1 MENQKILHDPTKAP
15 RLLEMTCDT
24 MLLLHN
30 DGTCMDVILK
40 TENPYINESNML
52 VGRNIFEVFP
62 KATVREL
69 KPEFDRVV
77 RSGKESNKN
86 YDLPASDKMYYF
98 KCIMQKYDDAH
109 VLCQYRDI
117 TQRSQMKKRLET
129 ANITLRE
136 VERAAKIGH
145 WSYNTSTRR
154 VDYMGYARGVYNDK
168 ETNYVFGIEE
178 YLANLQ
184 EEDKVVFEEML
195 GKENNVGHVIEF
207 HLADKASYLRCK
219 IINERFEGGVR
230 VVEGYVQNISDIV
243 KGRQEMEMVLS
254 VVDNSMEN
262 IYANMLDG
270 TFIFAN
276 KQCRLQNR
284 IPADADI
291 TQYKAFQILDN
302 VHGEVSWDEFIGQL
316 HANNGFLRY
325 ICNQSYEEFGIIASD
340 CTSYII
346 KNGVGEDIVWSFRR
360 DISDQLRYE
369 QELKRAKDIAEES
382 GRLKSAFISNMSH
395 EIRTPLNAIVGF
407 SGVIAQT
414 DDPAQRHEYYKIVQS
429 NSNQLLR
436 LVNEVLDLSRM
447 ESGKVSFNIEPH
459 SLNDLGEELEATHR
473 LSSASAEL
481 CFDKLE
487 TDFIL
492 DTDRGRLVQVM
503 SNLIVNA
510 IKFTLQG
517 SIHFGYIIHEKMVEF
532 YVRDTGVGI
541 EPEYL
546 DKVFN
551 RFVKI
556 NDFDRG
562 TGLGLAICKTIVE
575 KMGGEI
581 FVESVVNKGTVFRF
595 SIPKNI
601 NQKS

>member
-1 MENQKILHDPTKAP
+1 MENQRILHDPSEAP

-24 MLLLHN
+24 MLLLQN
-30 DGTCMDVILK
+30 DGTCVDIIVK
-40 TENPYINESNML
+40 TDNPYINESSSL
-52 VGRNIFEVFP
+52 VGKNIFEIFP
-62 KATVREL
+62 KVTIDEF
-69 KPEFDRVV
+69 KPEFDQVV
-77 RSGKESNKN
+77 CSGEQSNKN
-86 YDLPASDKMYYF
+86 YDLPAADKMYYF

-117 TQRSQMKKRLET
+117 TQRSQMKKRLES

-145 WSYNTSTRR
+145 WSYNISTRQ
-154 VDYMGYARGVYNDK
+154 VNYMGYAGGIYNDQ
-168 ETNYVFGIEE
+168 ETNITFGIEE
-178 YLANLQ
+178 YLTNLPD
-184 EEDKVVFEEML
+184 ENKVVFEEML
-195 GKENNVGHVIEF
+195 RGGGNIGSVIEF
-207 HLADKASYLRCK
+207 HLADKNSYLRCK
-219 IINERFEGGVR
+219 IINDHYDGDVR
-230 VVEGYVQNISDIV
+230 IVEGYIQNISDIV

-270 TFIFAN
+270 SFIFAN

-284 IPADADI
+284 IPKDADI
-291 TQYKAFQILDN
+291 MQYKAFQILDN
-302 VHGEVSWDEFIGQL
+302 IHGEEYWTEFVERL

-325 ICNQSYEEFGIIASD
+325 ICDQPYEEFGIIASD

-369 QELKRAKDIAEES
+369 QELKRAKEIAEES

-407 SGVIAQT
+407 SGIIAQT
-414 DDPAQRHEYYKIVQS
+414 DDPDQRHEYYKIVQS

-459 SLNDLGEELEATHR
+459 SLNGLGEELEATHR
-473 LSSASAEL
+473 LSSKSAEL
-481 CFDKLE
+481 YFDKLE

-492 DTDRGRLVQVM
+492 NIDRGRLVQVM

-510 IKFTLQG
+510 IKFTPHG
-517 SIHFGYIIHEKMVEF
+517 SIHFGCIIHKEEVEF

-541 EPEYL
+541 ESEYL

-562 TGLGLAICKTIVE
+562 TGLGLAICKAIVE
-575 KMGGEI
+575 KMGGKI
-581 FVESVVNKGTVFRF
+581 SLESVVNKGTIFRF
-595 SIPKNI
+595 TVPINI
-601 NQKS
+601 NQK

>member
-1 MENQKILHDPTKAP
+1 MKDQKILHDPSKAAK
-15 RLLEMTCDT
+15 LLRMTCDT
-24 MLLLHN
+24 MLLMQN
-30 DGTCMDVILK
+30 DGTCVDIIVK
-40 TENPYINESNML
+40 TDNPYINESNSL
-52 VGRNIFEVFP
+52 VGKNIFDVFP
-62 KATVREL
+62 KVTVDEF
-69 KPEFDRVV
+69 KPEFEMVV
-77 RSGKESNKN
+77 RTGEQSNKN
-86 YDLPASDKMYYF
+86 YDLPAADKMYYF
-98 KCIMQKYDDAH
+98 KCIIQKYDDAH

-117 TQRSQMKKRLET
+117 TQRSQMKKRLES

-145 WSYNTSTRR
+145 WSYNTVTRWI
-154 VDYMGYARGVYNDK
+154 DYMGYANGVFDDK
-168 ETNYVFGIEE
+168 DENYSFYIEE
-178 YLANLQ
+178 YLANLHD
-184 EEDKVVFEEML
+184 ESRAALEEML
-195 GKENNVGHVIEF
+195 LKEGNVGNVLEF
-207 HLADKASYLRCK
+207 HMADKASYLRCK
-219 IINERFEGGVR
+219 IVNERFDGEVR
-230 VVEGYVQNISDIV
+230 IVEGYVQNISDIV

-262 IYANMLDG
+262 IYANTLDG
-270 TFIFAN
+270 TFVFAN

-284 IPADADI
+284 IPEDADI
-291 TQYKAFQILDN
+291 TPNKAYEVLDN
-302 VHGEVSWDEFIGQL
+302 VHGEAHWAKFIEDL
-316 HANNGFLRY
+316 HANNGFMRY

-369 QELKRAKDIAEES
+369 QELKRAKEIAEES
-382 GRLKSAFISNMSH
+382 DRLKSAFISNMSH

-407 SGVIAQT
+407 SGIIAQT
-414 DDPAQRHEYYKIVQS
+414 DDSEQRHEYYKIVQS

-447 ESGKVSFNIEPH
+447 ESGNVSFNIEPH
-459 SLNDLGEELEATHR
+459 SLNGLGEELEATHR
-473 LSSASAEL
+473 LYSTEVDL
-481 CFDKLE
+481 RFDRLK

-492 DTDRGRLVQVM
+492 QTDRGRLLQVM

-510 IKFTLQG
+510 IKFTPRG
-517 SIHFGYIIHEKMVEF
+517 SIHFGCIIHEKVVEF

-541 EPEYL
+541 ESQYL

-562 TGLGLAICKTIVE
+562 TGLGLAICKAIVE
-575 KMGGEI
+575 KMGGTI
-581 FVESVVNKGTVFRF
+581 SAESVVNKGTVFYF
-595 SIPKNI
+595 TVPINIDKN
-601 NQKS
+601 

>member
-1 MENQKILHDPTKAP
+1 MENQKILHDPSKAP
-15 RLLEMTCDT
+15 KLLEMTCDT
-24 MLLLHN
+24 MLLLQN
-30 DGTCMDVILK
+30 DGTCVDIIVR
-40 TENPYINESNML
+40 TDNPYINESSSL
-52 VGRNIFEVFP
+52 VGKNIFEVFP
-62 KATVREL
+62 KVTVEEL
-69 KPEFDRVV
+69 KLEFDLVV
-77 RSGKESNKN
+77 CSGGQSNKN
-86 YDLPASDKMYYF
+86 YDLPATDKMYYF
-98 KCIMQKYDDAH
+98 KCIMQKYDDTH

-117 TQRSQMKKRLET
+117 TQRSQMKKRLEST
-129 ANITLRE
+129 NITLRE

-145 WSYNTSTRR
+145 WSYNTTTRR
-154 VDYMGYARGVYNDK
+154 VDYMGYARGVYDDQEANF
-168 ETNYVFGIEE
+168 VFGIDE

-184 EEDKVVFEEML
+184 DEDKVAL
-195 GKENNVGHVIEF
+195 GEVLHKGNNIGSVIEF
-207 HLADKASYLRCK
+207 HLADKTSYLRCK
-219 IINERFEGGVR
+219 IINERLDGGVR
-230 VVEGYVQNISDIV
+230 VVEGYIQNISDIV
-243 KGRQEMEMVLS
+243 KGRQEMEMVLT

-284 IPADADI
+284 IPGDADV
-291 TQYKAFQILDN
+291 TQHKAFEILDN
-302 VHGEVSWDEFIGQL
+302 IHGEAYWTEFVERL
-316 HANNGFLRY
+316 HANNGFSRY
-325 ICNQSYEEFGIIASD
+325 ICNQPYEEFSIIASD

-360 DISDQLRYE
+360 DISDQIRYE
-369 QELKRAKDIAEES
+369 QELKRAKEIAEES

-407 SGVIAQT
+407 SGIIAQT
-414 DDPAQRHEYYKIVQS
+414 DDSAQRNEYYKIVQS

-459 SLNDLGEELEATHR
+459 SLNGLGEELEATHR
-473 LSSASAEL
+473 LSSKSAEL

-492 DTDRGRLVQVM
+492 NIDRGRLLQVM

-510 IKFTLQG
+510 IKFTPHG
-517 SIHFGYIIHEKMVEF
+517 SIHFGCIIHEEMVEF

-541 EPEYL
+541 ESEYL

-562 TGLGLAICKTIVE
+562 TGLGLAICKAIVE

-581 FVESVVNKGTVFRF
+581 SLESVVNKGTVFRF
-595 SIPKNI
+595 TVPIDI
-601 NQKS
+601 NQK

>member
-1 MENQKILHDPTKAP
+1 MENQKILHDPSKAAG
-15 RLLEMTCDT
+15 LLEMTCDT
-24 MLLLHN
+24 MLLLQN
-30 DGTCMDVILK
+30 DGTCVDVIVK
-40 TENPYINESNML
+40 TDNPYINESSSL
-52 VGRNIFEVFP
+52 VGKNIFEVFP
-62 KATVREL
+62 NVTVEEFR
-69 KPEFDRVV
+69 PEFERVV
-77 RSGKESNKN
+77 SSGEQSNKN

-117 TQRSQMKKRLET
+117 TQRSQMKNRLES

-154 VDYMGYARGVYNDK
+154 VDYMGYARGVYNDL
-168 ETNYVFGIEE
+168 ETNFVFGIEE
-178 YLANLQ
+178 YLANLLD
-184 EEDKVVFEEML
+184 EDKEALEEML
-195 GKENNVGHVIEF
+195 QKVDNVGSVIEF
-207 HLADKASYLRCK
+207 NLADKTSYLRCK
-219 IINERFEGGVR
+219 VINERFDGGVR
-230 VVEGYVQNISDIV
+230 ILEGYIQNISDIV

-254 VVDNSMEN
+254 VVNNSMEN

-276 KQCRLQNR
+276 KQCRLQNK
-284 IPADADI
+284 IPGDADI
-291 TQYKAFQILDN
+291 TQYKAYQILDN
-302 VHGEVSWDEFIGQL
+302 VHEEKSWTEFIERL
-316 HANNGFLRY
+316 HANDGLLRY
-325 ICNQSYEEFGIIASD
+325 ICNQPYKEFGIIASD

-369 QELKRAKDIAEES
+369 QELKRAKEIAEES

-407 SGVIAQT
+407 SGIIAQT
-414 DDPAQRHEYYKIVQS
+414 DDAAQRHEYYKIVQS

-447 ESGKVSFNIEPH
+447 ESGKVIFNIEPH
-459 SLNDLGEELEATHR
+459 SLNDLGDELEATHS
-473 LSSASAEL
+473 LSSKSAKL

-492 DTDRGRLVQVM
+492 NIDRGRLVQVM

-510 IKFTLQG
+510 IKFTPQG
-517 SIHFGYIIHEKMVEF
+517 SIHFGCVIHEKMVEF
-532 YVRDTGVGI
+532 YVRDTG
-541 EPEYL
+541 PEMRSSL
-546 DKVFN
+546 KTQN
-551 RFVKI
+551 RK
-556 NDFDRG
+556 
-562 TGLGLAICKTIVE
+562 
-575 KMGGEI
+575 
-581 FVESVVNKGTVFRF
+581 
-595 SIPKNI
+595 
-601 NQKS
+601 